1 MIKRLDAP
9 YQAGARNFN
18 WIKFKRVAGGE
29 LLDTVDCVL
38 LGYLFGTGKRTGFG
52 VGGLLV
58 GVYNKDTDMFES
70 ISKIGTGLT
79 DEEWRKVK
87 EMADKNKLSHKPA
100 RVNSII
106 TPSVW
111 VEPEI
116 VLEIF
121 ADEITRSPLH
131 TAGKKDDQSPGF
143 ALRFPRL
150 VSFRGSSK
158 RAEDA
163 TTVEEI
169 ERMYQAQFTHK
180 KKG

>member
-1 MIKRLDAP
+1 MIKRLDSQ

-18 WIKFKRVAGGE
+18 WIKFKRMVGGE
-29 LLDTVDCVL
+29 LSDTVDCVL
-38 LGYLFGTGKRTGFG
+38 LGYLLGSGKRTAFG

-58 GVYNKDTDMFES
+58 GVYNPRKDEFES
-70 ISKIGTGLT
+70 ISRIGTGLT

-87 EMADKNKLSHKPA
+87 EMADKNKLDHKPA
-100 RVNSII
+100 RVNSSIV
-106 TPSVW
+106 PSVW

-131 TAGKKDDQSPGF
+131 TAGKTDSEPGY

-150 VSFRGSSK
+150 VSFRGDSK

-163 TTVEEI
+163 TTVSEI
-169 ERMYQAQFTHK
+169 EEMYKAQFKHK
-180 KKG
+180 KA

>member
-1 MIKRLDAP
+1 
-9 YQAGARNFN
+9 
-18 WIKFKRVAGGE
+18 VVGGE
-29 LLDTVDCVL
+29 LSDTVDCVL
-38 LGYLFGTGKRTGFG
+38 LGYLYGTGKRTSFG

-58 GVYNKDTDMFES
+58 GVYNDKEDRFES
-70 ISKIGTGLT
+70 ISRIGTGLT

-87 EMADKNKLSHKPA
+87 EMADKNKLDHKPA
-100 RVNSII
+100 RVESLI

-131 TAGKKDDQSPGF
+131 AAGKTDPAAAGEQGY

-150 VSFRGSSK
+150 VSFRGDSK

-169 ERMYQAQFTHK
+169 KEMYKAQFKHRK
-180 KKG
+180 A